1 VQQLKSEH
9 PDVNDASVLLE
20 RTVQY
25 DYLIQVMDAIRSAE
39 LPADGGSAADHPGV
53 TKRTELFTNIA
64 VGEAP

>member
-1 VQQLKSEH
+1 M
-9 PDVNDASVLLE
+9 DDASVLME

-39 LPADGGSAADHPGV
+39 VSADGESAADSAAQP
-53 TKRTELFTNIA
+53 KKAQLFTNIA